1 MDMNAYWQENKRFLL
16 SVMGGVVV
24 FLIGWMLI
32 DSFFGSDLRSQRAR
46 KSQLESKLKQ
56 PMFASGDLSTAK
68 SENEALRAVVD
79 ELSAKVEFSAREEFA
94 LGDGHAPSSRYF
106 AVVTDVRDELR
117 SRCSRAGLSIPE
129 NLGLPA
135 LSPTREQEIERY
147 LEALD
152 VIESTIQM
160 GIETGV
166 ERLDKIVI
174 DLDTRLLSNKPID
187 DLEQTMI
194 EFRFVGP
201 SPPLVEMLTLLQQER
216 HDRVLLVDRVDMQPA
231 RSKED
236 EVRMDLVLLVAHL
249 HGLGAEQEEEG

>member
-1 MDMNAYWQENKRFLL
+1 MDLNAYWQENKRFLL
-16 SVMGGVVV
+16 CVMGGVVA

-32 DSFFGSDLRSQRAR
+32 DSFFGSDLRSQRSR
-46 KSQLESKLKQ
+46 KAKLESELKK
-56 PMFASGDLSTAK
+56 PMFASADLSTAK

-79 ELSAKVEFSAREEFA
+79 ELSQRVEFRPREEFA
-94 LGDGHAPSSRYF
+94 LRDGDAPSSRYF

-129 NLGLPA
+129 DLGLPA

-152 VIESTIQM
+152 VVEATIQM

-166 ERLDKIVI
+166 ERLDKVVI
-174 DLDTRLLSNKPID
+174 DLDTRVLSNKPID
-187 DLEQTMI
+187 DLEETLI

-201 SPPLVEMLTLLQQER
+201 SPPLVELLGLLQQER
-216 HDRVLLVDRVDMQPA
+216 HGRVLLVNRVDVQPA
-231 RSKED
+231 RAKED

-249 HGLGAEQEEEG
+249 HGLGAESEEEG